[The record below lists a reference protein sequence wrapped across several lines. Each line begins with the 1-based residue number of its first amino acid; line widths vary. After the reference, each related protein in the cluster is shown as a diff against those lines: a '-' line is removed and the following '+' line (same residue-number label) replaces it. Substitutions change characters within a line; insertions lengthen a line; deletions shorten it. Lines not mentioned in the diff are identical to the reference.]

1 MATTKRS
8 RAPARLGYRDPSAT
22 TKHSTMATSKFTP
35 TCNNSTTACNADSKG
50 DEDSPHNNGE
60 HNHHA
65 HGDEDEQ
72 DDGKH
77 GDNDEQDEDKQDDGK
92 HSSND
97 EDEDKQDDGKH
108 SDSKHRRGDND
119 DQEDDKED
127 NSKQDNS
134 AHIDGSGDAGKV
146 FVYASDANPADVDP
160 YKTKPTTSQFVPI
173 QRDSIYV
180 LEDDI
185 WGGKGRYQDAWEM
198 NDEVEWTWEREQHVL
213 RLLVSS
219 FGIGGSAP
227 SSVPSSHVSS
237 HVSSHLSSFHDEAP
251 VAAGVAAGSN
261 PSTAEAVLYFCR
273 AVAAKLGVSDE
284 LMSRDEI
291 TLPQAYSKY
300 LAYHEACEKYLKL
313 VNAKCWPLDP
323 SYPKAFAHVGCF
335 PDLLQWL
342 QEVKKEDGGPS
353 DVEIWGELKPSY
365 TFADLFTWLRNHG
378 VQIKERKKEV
388 KEEEKEEIEREM
400 EMEVEK
406 EKGKGKGKGK
416 VLRFI
421 ASLFHHSSVT

>member
-1 MATTKRS
+1 M
-8 RAPARLGYRDPSAT
+8 
-22 TKHSTMATSKFTP
+22 
-35 TCNNSTTACNADSKG
+35 
-50 DEDSPHNNGE
+50 
-60 HNHHA
+60 
-65 HGDEDEQ
+65 
-72 DDGKH
+72 
-77 GDNDEQDEDKQDDGK
+77 
-92 HSSND
+92 
-97 EDEDKQDDGKH
+97 
-108 SDSKHRRGDND
+108 
-119 DQEDDKED
+119 
-127 NSKQDNS
+127 
-134 AHIDGSGDAGKV
+134 GSAGKV

-160 YKTKPTTSQFVPI
+160 YNTKPTTSVRHAPTKTIRPVLEALYKRFVPI

-237 HVSSHLSSFHDEAP
+237 HVSSHLSSLHDEAP
-251 VAAGVAAGSN
+251 VAAGVAPGSN
-261 PSTAEAVLYFCR
+261 PSTAEAVLRFRR

-300 LAYHEACEKYLKL
+300 LAYHEAREKYLKL
-313 VNAKCWPLDP
+313 VNAKRWPLDP
-323 SYPKAFAHVGCF
+323 VRQTELIELFVSKTTWHKSYPRAFAHVGRF

-342 QEVKKEDGGPS
+342 QEVKEEDGGPS

-365 TFADLFTWLRNHG
+365 TFADLFTWLR
-378 VQIKERKKEV
+378 QY
-388 KEEEKEEIEREM
+388 
-400 EMEVEK
+400 
-406 EKGKGKGKGK
+406 
-416 VLRFI
+416 FI
-421 ASLFHHSSVT
+421 VPHLPLGLPGIPWDS